1 MGRYF
6 RYILLSVVC
15 LLGSM
20 TVAWA
25 QRIAVSVPSHVSA
38 GENFRL
44 AYTINTQD
52 VEDFRAAWVCPVI

>member
-44 AYTINTQD
+44 AWRISGRATSLQD
-52 VEDFRAAWVCPVI
+52 